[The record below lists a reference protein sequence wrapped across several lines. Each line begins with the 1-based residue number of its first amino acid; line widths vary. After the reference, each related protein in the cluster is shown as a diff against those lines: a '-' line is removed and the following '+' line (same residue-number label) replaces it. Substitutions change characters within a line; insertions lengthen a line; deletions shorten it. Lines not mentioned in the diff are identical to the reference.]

1 MLLQSSEII
10 LIQQKLLQKKQKLQ
24 TLYKIMNLQMQLL
37 MYGKQILE
45 LLFQFIHQLDQK
57 HIVLN
62 VGQRQTQ

>member
-62 VGQRQTQ
+62 IGQRQTQ